1 MRVPDI
7 VPCVCVDHKPDVAD
21 SCYYGMPQLK
31 VSVGFD
37 TSRQFYTPYCP
48 NCGRGGCFE
57 YKSAYLHSKDG
68 TRCKQNCGTLKKTQ
82 IRFVRNNH
90 INP

>member
-31 VSVGFD
+31 VSVGLD
-37 TSRQFYTPYCP
+37 TSKQFYTPYCP
-48 NCGRGGCFE
+48 NCGRGGCIE
-57 YKSAYLHSKDG
+57 YKSAYLA
-68 TRCKQNCGTLKKTQ
+68 LKGWNKMQTELWHIKEKTNP
-82 IRFVRNNH
+82 FVR
-90 INP
+90 IIS